1 MTQQS
6 DDKDTVFN
14 PGKARWLQ
22 DKGGKELDEGQKA
35 LLLALA
41 QLEADLGR
49 KLSDEEK
56 KAVDTLTAQLKAFD
70 IEAIKTAVSQ
80 MVTKPADPDRQ
91 IEWPDLKIKG
101 K

>member
-1 MTQQS
+1 MTQQNE
-6 DDKDTVFN
+6 DKGTLFN

-22 DKGGKELDEGQKA
+22 DKGGKQLDEGQKA

-49 KLSDEEK
+49 ELSDEEK
-56 KAVDTLTAQLKAFD
+56 QAVDTLADQMKDSD
-70 IEAIKTAVSQ
+70 IDAIKTAVRQ
-80 MVTKPADPDRQ
+80 MVNKPADPDRQ
-91 IEWPDLKIKG
+91 TDWPDIKIKS

>member
-1 MTQQS
+1 MTQQNE
-6 DDKDTVFN
+6 DKDALFN

-22 DKGGKELDEGQKA
+22 NKGGKELDEGQKA
-35 LLLALA
+35 LLIALT

-49 KLSDEEK
+49 ELSDDEK
-56 KAVDTLTAQLKAFD
+56 QAVDALANQLKEFD
-70 IEAIKTAVSQ
+70 IDIIKTAVRQ

-91 IEWPDLKIKG
+91 IEWPDIKIKG

>member
-6 DDKDTVFN
+6 KDKGSVFN

-41 QLEADLGR
+41 QLETDLGR
-49 KLSDEEK
+49 ELSDDEK
-56 KAVDTLTAQLKAFD
+56 QAIDSIADQLKEFD
-70 IEAIKTAVSQ
+70 KEVIKTAVRQ

-91 IEWPDLKIKG
+91 IEWPDIKIKG

>member
-1 MTQQS
+1 MTQQNK
-6 DDKDTVFN
+6 DKGSVFN

-49 KLSDEEK
+49 ELSDDEK
-56 KAVDTLTAQLKAFD
+56 QAIDAIADQLKEFD
-70 IEAIKTAVSQ
+70 IEVIKTAVRQ

-91 IEWPDLKIKG
+91 IEWPDIKIKG

>member
-1 MTQQS
+1 MAQPNR
-6 DDKDTVFN
+6 DKDTIFN

-22 DKGGKELDEGQKA
+22 GKGKEKLDEGQKA
-35 LLLALA
+35 LLLALT

-49 KLSDEEK
+49 ELSDEEK
-56 KAVDTLTAQLKAFD
+56 QAVDSLADQLKD
-70 IEAIKTAVSQ
+70 YDLEIIKTAVNQ

-91 IEWPDLKIKG
+91 VEWPDIKRKG